1 MLWDTMGIVVA
12 IFAIGIM
19 VLELLEGS
27 EFFTPDKKYRKSEF
41 FTPDKKHRK

>member
-19 VLELLEGS
+19 VMELCEG
-27 EFFTPDKKYRKSEF
+27 SEF